1 MAPLKLYTEV
11 FHHFSSPNN
20 FFPSSVSSA
29 TGCAFSRS
37 NGSPGNAYPRGW
49 NLIRISGSHYIYEK
63 DGRTYPIPYHGS
75 KEIGEGLRKK
85 IMKDLG
91 LK

>member
-1 MAPLKLYTEV
+1 MKSSE
-11 FHHFSSPNN
+11 FH
-20 FFPSSVSSA
+20 
-29 TGCAFSRS
+29 RLLRK
-37 NGSPGNAYPRGW
+37 NGW
-49 NLIRISGSHYIYEK
+49 KHIRTCGSHYIYAK
-63 DGRTYPIPYHGS
+63 DERTYSIPFHGS

>member
-1 MAPLKLYTEV
+1 MKSSS
-11 FHHFSSPNN
+11 FHKIL
-20 FFPSSVSSA
+20 
-29 TGCAFSRS
+29 RK
-37 NGSPGNAYPRGW
+37 NGW
-49 NLIRISGSHYIYEK
+49 IHIRTKGSHYIYEK
-63 DGRTYPIPYHGS
+63 SGRTYPIPYHGG